1 MMKYAHPLRSYSLV
15 AAQFLLIGLLL
26 LTGPWFS
33 FKLLWLQII
42 AILLGV
48 WAVQTMHLGHFNIV
62 PDPRPDTQLVEAGP
76 YRWIRHPMYASILL
90 YFLPLIIIDF
100 SLLRLGLYVLLA
112 FSLWTKLSYEERLL
126 CQKLPDYA
134 DYRLRTK
141 KWIPFIF

>member
-1 MMKYAHPLRSYSLV
+1 MKYHHPLRSYSLV
-15 AAQFLLIGLLL
+15 AAQCLFIGLLL
-26 LTGPWFS
+26 LTGPLLS

-42 AILLGV
+42 AVLLGI

-90 YFLPLIIIDF
+90 YFLPLILIDF
-100 SLLRLGLYVLLA
+100 TPIRFVFYAALVI
-112 FSLWTKLSYEERLL
+112 FLWLKLSYEERLL
-126 CQKLPDYA
+126 SEKLPDYA